1 MVDTVLEV
9 GLLSWCEAEVERG
22 GDAREA
28 GRVALRVRLLVPT
41 TLHLKQGG
49 DKETA
54 NKKTLLV
61 HLKPQ
66 IWYLS

>member
-1 MVDTVLEV
+1 M
-9 GLLSWCEAEVERG
+9 GLLSWCEAEVEGG

-54 NKKTLLV
+54 KNKNTLAV
-61 HLKPQ
+61 HLKP
-66 IWYLS
+66 